1 MKIVGFILISFFAFG
16 QKSSF
21 DQAKI
26 EEVLRMIGHQL
37 LLANNDS
44 TSRVLPIKKLSD
56 NRFQLRFNQHITIQP
71 DSLVSTVRKQM
82 SDNGISEAYIVEVK
96 ECLIHETV
104 YSYAIFRTHQTEIV
118 PCSGRTLPE
127 NCYLIEIQFEK
138 KAESHLVSGKYVM
151 LFIGFFSLLTIGILA
166 RNKLKKTPTKGI
178 QLGNC
183 LLDIENQ
190 SLLFAKATIP
200 QEIRKLRF

>member
-1 MKIVGFILISFFAFG
+1 
-16 QKSSF
+16 
-21 DQAKI
+21 
-26 EEVLRMIGHQL
+26 
-37 LLANNDS
+37 
-44 TSRVLPIKKLSD
+44 
-56 NRFQLRFNQHITIQP
+56 
-71 DSLVSTVRKQM
+71 
-82 SDNGISEAYIVEVK
+82 
-96 ECLIHETV
+96 
-104 YSYAIFRTHQTEIV
+104 
-118 PCSGRTLPE
+118 
-127 NCYLIEIQFEK
+127 
-138 KAESHLVSGKYVM
+138 M